1 MQQIET
7 AVPPP
12 GAPTESGQ
20 DNANRQE
27 LQEAA
32 KRCFDRVVEIHK
44 ARLTVDLFLA
54 LTTVTLTGYAFQHR
68 RTELLFLA
76 AVVPL
81 FCMFVDLLLK
91 YSYATPFLYRAFV
104 ADYQIAGDDS
114 EVLLFLQFPGHS
126 PSPYVFVL
134 KLPSEADRRRR
145 FRSLYVRRSLVGR
158 VMVFGGSSVVLVA
171 LGFVL
176 RW

>member
-7 AVPPP
+7 AVPTP
-12 GAPTESGQ
+12 GMPTESVRG
-20 DNANRQE
+20 NANRQE

-32 KRCFDRVVEIHK
+32 KRCFDRVVEVHK

-104 ADYQIAGDDS
+104 ADYQVARDDS
-114 EVLLFLQFPGHS
+114 EVLLFLHFPGHL
-126 PSPYVFVL
+126 PSPYVSVL
-134 KLPSEADRRRR
+134 DLPSEADRRRK
-145 FRSLYVRRSLVGR
+145 FRALYVRRALAGR
-158 VMVFGGSSVVLVA
+158 VMVFGGCSVALVA
-171 LGFVL
+171 LGFVFQ
-176 RW
+176 W